1 MITLK
6 SEKQL
11 EGIRASAKILAGLH
25 NQLTLYVKEGLTTG
39 QIDAFCY
46 NYITDNNAVP
56 AFLGYM
62 DYPATAC
69 ISVNEE
75 VIHGIPGK
83 RVLKEGDIVSIDLGV
98 NLNGYFSD
106 AAQTLII
113 GSADPEIEKLVSVT
127 KECLAAGIQAA
138 GTGKRIS
145 DISRAVFSIADKNGY
160 GVVRE
165 YCGHGVGLALH
176 EEPQI
181 SNYVSSGSN
190 PRIRPGMVLAIEPMI
205 NLGTKN
211 ILHMP
216 DGWTVITADRKPSA
230 HWEHSIAVHKDH
242 IEVLTAF

>member
-6 SEKQL
+6 TEKQI
-11 EGIRASAKILAGLH
+11 EGIRKSAKILASLH
-25 NQLTLYVKEGLTTG
+25 RELNVVMKEGVTTKE
-39 QIDAFCY
+39 IDKFCY
-46 NYITDNNAVP
+46 DFIVGHNAKP

-62 DYPATAC
+62 DYPASSC

-83 RVLKEGDIVSIDLGV
+83 RVLCDGDIVSIDLGV
-98 NLNGYFSD
+98 VLDGYFSD
-106 AAQTLII
+106 AAQTIII
-113 GSADPEIEKLVSVT
+113 GNADMETTKLVQVT
-127 KECLAAGIQAA
+127 KQCLEAAIKAA
-138 GTGKRIS
+138 ETGKRIS
-145 DISRAVFSIADKNGY
+145 DISKAVYALAKKNGY

-181 SNYVSSGSN
+181 SNYVSSGQN

-205 NLGTKN
+205 NMGSRKIIHL
-211 ILHMP
+211 P
-216 DGWTVITADRKPSA
+216 DGWTVVTADSLPSA
-230 HWEHSIAVHKDH
+230 HWEHTIAVHKDH

>member
-6 SEKQL
+6 TEKQID
-11 EGIRASAKILAGLH
+11 GIRKSAKILASLH
-25 NQLTLYVKEGLTTG
+25 RELNGIMKEGVTTKEV
-39 QIDAFCY
+39 DKFCH
-46 NYITDNNAVP
+46 NFIVGHNAIP

-62 DYPATAC
+62 DYPASSC

-83 RVLKEGDIVSIDLGV
+83 RVLMNGDIVSIDLGV
-98 NLNGYFSD
+98 ILNGFFSD
-106 AAQTLII
+106 AAQTIII
-113 GSADPEIEKLVSVT
+113 GNTEPEIAKLVQVT
-127 KECLAAGIQAA
+127 KDCLDAAVKSA

-145 DISRAVFSIADKNGY
+145 DISRAVFNLANENGY

-176 EEPQI
+176 EDPQI
-181 SNYVSSGSN
+181 PNYVSAGAN

-205 NLGTKN
+205 NLGSKK
-211 ILHMP
+211 IVHLD
-216 DGWTVITADRKPSA
+216 DGWTVITADSLPSA
-230 HWEHSIAVHKDH
+230 HWEHTIAVHKDH